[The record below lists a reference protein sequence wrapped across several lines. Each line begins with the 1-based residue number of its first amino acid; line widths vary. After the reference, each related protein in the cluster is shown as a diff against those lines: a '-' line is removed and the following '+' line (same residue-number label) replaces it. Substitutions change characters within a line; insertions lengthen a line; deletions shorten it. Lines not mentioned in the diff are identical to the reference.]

1 VSPLAQ
7 LHSRAERVALEQI
20 LLLNQQQLAI
30 WRAAVKQNS
39 YLGSPARPLP
49 RAPVEALPLRTL
61 SLAHAHDHVL
71 GASLP
76 PVPHPVRGVSEGGGA
91 SDWGGASNGGSASSL
106 SGTSTARLGASA
118 AVGAAL
124 VRAADQTDPR
134 TPMLQGKPPDVE
146 DLPPPMLLSEPPY
159 VMQDAEALGSVPS
172 QAVRGASDWDGTSS
186 ATTALTILT
195 KLCKETRALLRT

>member
-1 VSPLAQ
+1 MSPLAQ

-20 LLLNQQQLAI
+20 LSLNQQQLAI

-76 PVPHPVRGVSEGGGA
+76 PVHHPVRGVSEG
-91 SDWGGASNGGSASSL
+91 GGASNGGSASSL